1 MMALPECYLFVFITN
16 FLLQNTKD
24 PQNLH
29 FGKSFRKFSKCLFN
43 NNLKCFEKGCII
55 HHQRSL
61 VFCVKFG
68 FSTDGLSKAD

>member
-1 MMALPECYLFVFITN
+1 MMALPECYLFAFITN

-43 NNLKCFEKGCII
+43 NNLKVFLKGMYYTPSKII
-55 HHQRSL
+55 DFLR
-61 VFCVKFG
+61 
-68 FSTDGLSKAD
+68 